1 MKASAVVSAQPVFPG
16 VAAGSSEQVLVEER
30 VLVERVLAEEQVSVG
45 ELVLVE
51 RVLAEEQVSVGELV
65 LVVRVLV
72 AELVSVEEWASVEER
87 AWSQGVCLDRA

>member
-30 VLVERVLAEEQVSVG
+30 
-45 ELVLVE
+45 VLVE